1 MALCEYNGKKK
12 SFIKNCTKN
21 MHYLSFY
28 LYFAGDLDS
37 DNGFED
43 LSKNGPLPSPSAT
56 DNTDK
61 DESDFLV
68 SIESQIFPQG

>member
-1 MALCEYNGKKK
+1 
-12 SFIKNCTKN
+12 